1 MKDMENAD
9 IETVIAREL
18 SVVCEGRA
26 KVTSDTNIARD
37 LGLDSM
43 AVMDLTMALEDHF
56 DISIP
61 LDQIAQTETVREL
74 ADLIRSL
81 KAEAEA
87 EL

>member
-1 MKDMENAD
+1 MENGD
-9 IETVIAREL
+9 IERVIAREL
-18 SVVCEGRA
+18 NVVANGRA
-26 KVTSDTNIARD
+26 VVTPDTNIARD

-61 LDQIAQTETVREL
+61 LDQIAQTETVNQL
-74 ADLIRSL
+74 ANLIRAL